1 MSRLQALYDSK
12 RMMPT
17 DAAGLV
23 RDGDTVVVPTGVG
36 EPPALLHALSARRH
50 ELRDVAVSQIL
61 PLRKF
66 AYLDPDT
73 RANIRHDAYFFGGAS
88 RAGGQ
93 ADSSG
98 RPSPPTR
105 CGRRPSTAS
114 ASPGRRG
121 SSRSPSEPSPRPGRR
136 RGGGGCPWR

>member
-73 RANIRHDAYFFGGAS
+73 RANIRHDAYFFGGAI
-88 RAGGQ
+88 
-93 ADSSG
+93 
-98 RPSPPTR
+98 P
-105 CGRRPSTAS
+105 RR
-114 ASPGRRG
+114 
-121 SSRSPSEPSPRPGRR
+121 RPGRL
-136 RGGGGCPWR
+136 GGLRAGLFLRAAAC

>member
-50 ELRDVAVSQIL
+50 ALRDVAVSQIL

-73 RANIRHDAYFFGGAS
+73 RAHIRHDASA
-88 RAGGQ
+88 AGG
-93 ADSSG
+93 
-98 RPSPPTR
+98 
-105 CGRRPSTAS
+105 
-114 ASPGRRG
+114 
-121 SSRSPSEPSPRPGRR
+121 
-136 RGGGGCPWR
+136 GGGGCGSRPSASALRSSMRYRLPPLITVIEPPRRWVMRA